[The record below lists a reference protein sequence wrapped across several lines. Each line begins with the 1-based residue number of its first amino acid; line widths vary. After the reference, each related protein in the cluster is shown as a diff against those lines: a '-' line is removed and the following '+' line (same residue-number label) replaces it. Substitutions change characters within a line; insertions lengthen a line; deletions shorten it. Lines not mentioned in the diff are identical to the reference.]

1 MEKFIHPKAICE
13 SLNIGPGTKVW
24 AFAHV
29 LPKAVIGSDCNVCD
43 GVFIESDVTIGNR
56 VTIKCGVQIWDGISI
71 EDDVFIG
78 PNVTFSNDKWP
89 RSKVYPKEFLKTR
102 VCKGASIG
110 ANATILPG
118 ITIHKNAMVGAG
130 SVVTKDVP
138 PNAKVVGNPARIV
151 GYMESTPRTQVTQLR
166 PKESQSNL
174 THIRGAKLDELPL
187 VQDMRGDLSVGEF
200 NRVVPFT
207 AKRYFLVFNVP
218 GKHVRGEH
226 AHKTCQQ
233 YLICVKGSVRVML
246 DDGNRREDFH
256 LNSPH
261 LGLYIPP
268 MVWGVQ
274 YQYSEDAVLLVFAS
288 EFYDA
293 ADYIRSYDE
302 FLSLSENPI
311 KWEFADAG

>member
-1 MEKFIHPKAICE
+1 MRSKSPQKKSLGSKAH
-13 SLNIGPGTKVW
+13 IGVE
-24 AFAHV
+24 
-29 LPKAVIGSDCNVCD
+29 CD
-43 GVFIESDVTIGNR
+43 ISERVFIENDVTIGNR
-56 VTIKCGVQIWDGISI
+56 VTIKCGVQIWDGITL

-110 ANATILPG
+110 ANATLLPG

-130 SVVTKDVP
+130 AVVTKDVP

-151 GYMESTPRTQVTQLR
+151 GYVESKSRPNMLKIVDSSSTQMGSKV
-166 PKESQSNL
+166 
-174 THIRGAKLDELPL
+174 RGVKQDRLPL
-187 VQDMRGDLSVGEF
+187 IGDIRGDLSVGEF
-200 NRVVPFT
+200 NKVIPFS

-226 AHKTCQQ
+226 AHKKCHQ
-233 YLICVKGSVRVML
+233 YLICVKGSLRVMV
-246 DDGNRREDFH
+246 DDGTTREDFL

-288 EFYDA
+288 DFYDSK
-293 ADYIRSYDE
+293 DYIRDYDE
-302 FLSLSENPI
+302 FCSCLVSANL
-311 KWEFADAG
+311 ARAA